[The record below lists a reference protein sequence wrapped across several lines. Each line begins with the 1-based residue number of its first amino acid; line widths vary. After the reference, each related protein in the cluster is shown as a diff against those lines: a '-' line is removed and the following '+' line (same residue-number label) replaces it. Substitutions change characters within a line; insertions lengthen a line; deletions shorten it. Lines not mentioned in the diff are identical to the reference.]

1 MKFFLNDKIAVQLN
15 RLPFIN
21 ELLRPL
27 LKVMFFA
34 KQIDRFGFKGT
45 KFEVCPFEGR

>member
-1 MKFFLNDKIAVQLN
+1 MN
-15 RLPFIN
+15 RLSFIN

-34 KQIDRFGFKGT
+34 KQIDRLVLRVRKNLQS
-45 KFEVCPFEGR
+45 V